1 MKLLKL
7 ITAALFSIT
16 VLGACDFEERLSW
29 SPDGKRMAVLADQ
42 LRLAD
47 LDSISKPVL
56 GPNYGPVLYFRW
68 LPDNHHAL
76 LGYRRTKHHL
86 TKAGVKA
93 PDSTLDYVQLF
104 DFNGDIKYVQLFDFN
119 GDIKYVKAAAGP
131 IVFKSSV
138 PIDDLRLSPN
148 GKLAAISQAH
158 KGRHKLS
165 VVTLTGA
172 LKVVAVNVSKPDWAR
187 DSRSLYFFRELS
199 PKDSGYITFI
209 PVSTICNLPV
219 ADLKGALLAKSARRD
234 LAQCAG
240 ELTSDSRL
248 RTLDDGSLLFSSTP
262 VKLPACG
269 VMFGLQ
275 ERALFRYR
283 PANKEQKASLEQ
295 IAIAGP
301 ALASALDTFE
311 PNQDGTKIAV
321 LGEKGAVRVI
331 SLNAA
336 GNGGEVTVLEKA
348 LLQSEA
354 NLSGSFGSAPCW
366 RNAHELCFSVRN
378 LKSGDSPAHEGE
390 VVLQDLSEAGSAGMP
405 ARQIVSRTWP
415 VGQIDF
421 LKVVKS
427 TKK

>member
-1 MKLLKL
+1 MKILKL

-56 GPNYGPVLYFRW
+56 GPNFGPILYFRW

-93 PDSTLDYVQLF
+93 PDTTLDYVQLF
-104 DFNGDIKYVQLFDFN
+104 DFNGDIKD
-119 GDIKYVKAAAGP
+119 VKAAAGP

-148 GKLAAISQAH
+148 GKLAAITQAH

-172 LKVVAVNVSKPDWAR
+172 LKVVAVNVSKPDWAT

-199 PKDSGYITFI
+199 PKDSGYITFV

-219 ADLKGALLAKSARRD
+219 ADLNGALLAHSSRRD

-248 RTLDDGSLLFSSTP
+248 RTLQDGSLLFSSTP

-283 PANKEQKASLEQ
+283 PANNEKKASLEQ

-311 PNQDGTKIAV
+311 PNQDGTKIAI

-331 SLNAA
+331 TLNAD

-348 LLQSEA
+348 LPQSDA

-390 VVLQDLSEAGSAGMP
+390 VVLQDLSEVGSASMP

-421 LKVVKS
+421 LKVIKS
-427 TKK
+427 TKKQI

>member
-56 GPNYGPVLYFRW
+56 GPNFGPVLYFRW

-93 PDSTLDYVQLF
+93 PDTTLDYVQLF
-104 DFNGDIKYVQLFDFN
+104 DFNGDTND
-119 GDIKYVKAAAGP
+119 VKAAAGP
-131 IVFKSSV
+131 IIFKSSV

-148 GKLAAISQAH
+148 GKLAAISQAQ

-165 VVTLTGA
+165 VVTLNGV
-172 LKVVAVNVSKPDWAR
+172 LKVVAVNVSKPDWSR

-219 ADLKGALLAKSARRD
+219 ADLKGALLAHSARRD

-248 RTLDDGSLLFSSTP
+248 RTLEDGSLLFSSTP
-262 VKLPACG
+262 VKLPSCG

-283 PANKEQKASLEQ
+283 PANKEKKASLEQ
-295 IAIAGP
+295 ITIAGP

-321 LGEKGAVRVI
+321 MGEKGAVRVI

-336 GNGGEVTVLEKA
+336 GDSGEVTVLEKA
-348 LLQSEA
+348 LPQSDS

-378 LKSGDSPAHEGE
+378 LKSGDGPAHEGE
-390 VVLQDLSEAGSAGMP
+390 IVLQDLPEAGAAGELP
-405 ARQIVSRTWP
+405 PRQILSRAWP

-421 LKVVKS
+421 LKVIKS
-427 TKK
+427 SKK

>member
-1 MKLLKL
+1 MKILKL

-56 GPNYGPVLYFRW
+56 GPNFGPVLYFRW

-93 PDSTLDYVQLF
+93 ADTTLDYVQLF
-104 DFNGDIKYVQLFDFN
+104 DFNGDIKD
-119 GDIKYVKAAAGP
+119 VKAAAGP

-199 PKDSGYITFI
+199 PKDSGYITFV

-219 ADLKGALLAKSARRD
+219 ADLNGALLAHSSRHD

-248 RTLDDGSLLFSSTP
+248 RTLQDGSLLFSSTP

-283 PANKEQKASLEQ
+283 PANKEKKASLEQ

-311 PNQDGTKIAV
+311 PNQDGTKIAI
-321 LGEKGAVRVI
+321 LGEKGAVKVI
-331 SLNAA
+331 SLNAD

-348 LLQSEA
+348 LPQSDA

-390 VVLQDLSEAGSAGMP
+390 VVLQDLSEVGSASMP

-421 LKVVKS
+421 LKVIKS
-427 TKK
+427 TKKQI